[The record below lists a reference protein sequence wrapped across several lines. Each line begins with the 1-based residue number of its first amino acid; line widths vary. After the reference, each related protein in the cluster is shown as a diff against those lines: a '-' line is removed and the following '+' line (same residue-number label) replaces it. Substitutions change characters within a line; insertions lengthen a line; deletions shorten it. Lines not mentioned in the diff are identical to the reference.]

1 MPQGSLR
8 RGSPKEESEE
18 AREAGERAEE
28 EAEQR
33 RGSGRTWELC
43 GAGGQ
48 GERRGRRET
57 KPHKVIVGSCC
68 RPKRKCRVPVCGILR
83 RYFGGA
89 REVGESKRKRT
100 LLSFS
105 QLLILPSSLSASPP
119 SPPTPF

>member
-105 QLLILPSSLSASPP
+105 QRLILPSSLSASPP